1 MNTLNIILNIALS
14 FLLVVG
20 IIPKAISYFRK
31 LKFGQVEREEGLE
44 SHKSKGGTPTMGG
57 IVFILCSI
65 LTIYALNFSFITNPY
80 INLITFSLLS
90 YGLIGFLDD
99 YLIIVKKTNDGLSPK
114 QKYGLQSI
122 VAILFFVLAK
132 FFIPDFSSVITIP
145 LINFELDLMWIYP
158 VFVYFMFTATT
169 NAVNLTDGLD
179 GLATGLSIFAIVP
192 FAVFAI
198 INKNYEVATYCFVII
213 AALFGFLCFNKHPA
227 KIFMG
232 DTGSLALGG
241 LLSSLAILT
250 KQELLLIII
259 GGVFLTETLSVI
271 LQVIYFKLTHGKRLF
286 KMSPI
291 HHHFEL
297 CGWSEKK
304 VVTIFWA
311 TGLILAVAGI
321 MFGIL

>member
-20 IIPKAISYFRK
+20 IMPKAISYFRK

-80 INLITFSLLS
+80 INLITFSFLS

>member
-1 MNTLNIILNIALS
+1 MNTLSIILNIALS

-20 IIPKAISYFRK
+20 IMPKAISYFRK

>member
-20 IIPKAISYFRK
+20 IMPKAISYFRK

-80 INLITFSLLS
+80 INLITFSFLS

-158 VFVYFMFTATT
+158 IFVYFMFTATT

-297 CGWSEKK
+297 CRWSEKK

>member
-1 MNTLNIILNIALS
+1 MNTLSIILNIALS

-20 IIPKAISYFRK
+20 IMPKAISYFRK

-80 INLITFSLLS
+80 INLITFSFLS

-158 VFVYFMFTATT
+158 IFVYFMFTATT

-192 FAVFAI
+192 FAIFAI

-304 VVTIFWA
+304 GVTIFWA

>member
-20 IIPKAISYFRK
+20 IMPKAISYFRK

-80 INLITFSLLS
+80 INLITFSFLS

-122 VAILFFVLAK
+122 VAILFFILAK

-158 VFVYFMFTATT
+158 IFVYFMFTATT

-192 FAVFAI
+192 FAIFAI

>member
-20 IIPKAISYFRK
+20 IMPKAISYFRK

-80 INLITFSLLS
+80 INLITFSFLS

-122 VAILFFVLAK
+122 VAILFFILAK

-158 VFVYFMFTATT
+158 IFVYFMFTATT

>member
-20 IIPKAISYFRK
+20 IMPKAISYFKK

-80 INLITFSLLS
+80 INLITFSFLS

-158 VFVYFMFTATT
+158 IFVYFMFTATT

-259 GGVFLTETLSVI
+259 GGVFL
-271 LQVIYFKLTHGKRLF
+271 QARWQKAA
-286 KMSPI
+286 SPS
-291 HHHFEL
+291 HP
-297 CGWSEKK
+297 GPRWR
-304 VVTIFWA
+304 
-311 TGLILAVAGI
+311 
-321 MFGIL
+321 